1 MNEKLK
7 EAFDRIHAD
16 DTLKNHTKE
25 ILIQKIQ
32 GDRKSRVHEYRR
44 LAAVFA
50 CLLFVMFGWGGYSV
64 YFTPVYT
71 VSVDVNPSIELGI
84 NRFDKVISVDT
95 FNEDGYIL
103 MSSMNVRFLD
113 YRDALEKILADEG
126 MEQYLTQNPLIT
138 IAVCG
143 TNEQKND
150 EMLANLAACTASY
163 ENVHCSSGSSEEAA
177 GAHSAK
183 MSCGKYKAFLE
194 LRALDPDITAE
205 DVRDLSVQ
213 QIRDMINVLSN
224 GMGNSTQNGNTGQEH
239 REPDSSHGNGN
250 GNENENGNGHENH
263 KGH

>member
-1 MNEKLK
+1 MNDRLK
-7 EAFDRIHAD
+7 EAFGKIHAD
-16 DTLKNHTKE
+16 DALKNHTKE
-25 ILIQKIQ
+25 ILSRKIQ

-50 CLLFVMFGWGGYSV
+50 CLLFVVFGWGGYSV
-64 YFTPVYT
+64 YFTPAYAI
-71 VSVDVNPSIELGI
+71 SVDVNPSIELGV

-95 FNEDGYIL
+95 YNEDGYIL

-113 YRDALEKILADEG
+113 YRDALEKILADDG
-126 MEQYLTQNPLIT
+126 MEQYLAKNPLIT

-150 EMLANLAACTASY
+150 EMLANLAACTTSY
-163 ENVHCSSGSSEEAA
+163 KNVHCSSGSFEEAA

-194 LRALDPDITAE
+194 LQFLDPDITAE
-205 DVRDLSVQ
+205 DVRDFSVQ

-224 GMGNSTQNGNTGQEH
+224 GVGNPTQNENTGQEH
-239 REPDSSHGNGN
+239 RESDSSHGNGN
-250 GNENENGNGHENH
+250 GNGNGHENH

>member
-1 MNEKLK
+1 MTGLNEKLK
-7 EAFDRIHAD
+7 EAFGKIHAD

-25 ILIQKIQ
+25 ILFQKIQ
-32 GDRKSRVHEYRR
+32 EDRKSRVHKYRR

-50 CLLFVMFGWGGYSV
+50 CLLFVIFGGGFSV
-64 YFTPVYT
+64 YFTPVYAI
-71 VSVDVNPSIELGI
+71 SVDVNPSIELGI

-95 FNEDGYIL
+95 YNEDGYIL
-103 MSSMNVRFLD
+103 MSSMNVRFLN
-113 YRDALEKILADEG
+113 YRNALEKILADEG
-126 MEQYLTQNPLIT
+126 MEQYLAQNPLIT

-150 EMLANLAACTASY
+150 EMLANLAACTTSY

-194 LRALDPDITAE
+194 LQSLEPDITAE

-213 QIRDMINVLSN
+213 QIHDMINVLSN
-224 GMGNSTQNGNTGQEH
+224 GMGNPTQNGNTGQEH
-239 REPDSSHGNGN
+239 REPDSSHGNGY
-250 GNENENGNGHENH
+250 GNGHENH

>member
-1 MNEKLK
+1 MTDLNEKLK
-7 EAFDRIHAD
+7 EAFGKIHAD

-25 ILIQKIQ
+25 ILYRKIQ
-32 GDRKSRVHEYRR
+32 EDRKSRGYKYRR

-50 CLLFVMFGWGGYSV
+50 CLLFVMFGRGGYSL
-64 YFTPVYT
+64 YFTPVYA

-95 FNEDGYIL
+95 YNEDGYIL

-126 MEQYLTQNPLIT
+126 MEQYLAQNPLIT

-150 EMLANLAACTASY
+150 EMLANLAACTTSY
-163 ENVHCSSGSSEEAA
+163 ENVHCSSGSSDEAA

-194 LRALDPDITAE
+194 LQSLDPDITAE
-205 DVRDLSVQ
+205 DVRNLSVQ
-213 QIRDMINVLSN
+213 QIRDMINVRSK
-224 GMGNSTQNGNTGQEH
+224 GMGNPTHNGNTDQEH
-239 REPDSSHGNGN
+239 REPDSSH
-250 GNENENGNGHENH
+250 ENGHENH